1 MAGKDAS
8 GKASF
13 YRFVRSGTGSRTA
26 RVTFAMRAVKMTK
39 RLKSP
44 WPEGFVR
51 LRACRASSRMPIHK
65 HRIASA
71 PANHWR
77 MGFPAIFHSPFHQI
91 GIRMSQY
98 EFSVS
103 AQVQFLPEES
113 DPERRQYAFAYTLT
127 IRNTGQVPAQLI
139 ARHWVITDSDNNEQ
153 EVKGL
158 GVVGHQ
164 PLPKPG
170 EHFEYTSWAVI
181 GTPVGTMR
189 GEYFCVAE
197 DGERFEAPVPE
208 FILRMPRT
216 LH

>member
-1 MAGKDAS
+1 MA
-8 GKASF
+8 
-13 YRFVRSGTGSRTA
+13 
-26 RVTFAMRAVKMTK
+26 
-39 RLKSP
+39 
-44 WPEGFVR
+44 
-51 LRACRASSRMPIHK
+51 LRRQWALEPLALGLSSDLSHPY
-65 HRIASA
+65 
-71 PANHWR
+71 
-77 MGFPAIFHSPFHQI
+77 HQI

-139 ARHWVITDSDNNEQ
+139 ARHWVITDSDETVQ

-164 PLPKPG
+164 PLLKPG
-170 EHFEYTSWAVI
+170 EQFEYTSWAVI
-181 GTPVGTMR
+181 ATPVGTMR

-197 DGERFEAPVPE
+197 DGERFDAPVPE

>member
-1 MAGKDAS
+1 
-8 GKASF
+8 
-13 YRFVRSGTGSRTA
+13 VQ
-26 RVTFAMRAVKMTK
+26 VTK
-39 RLKSP
+39 RLNRS
-44 WPEGFVR
+44 WPKDLSGCG
-51 LRACRASSRMPIHK
+51 RAAHEAECQTIKRRFAN
-65 HRIASA
+65 A
-71 PANHWR
+71 PANQWR
-77 MGFPAIFHSPFHQI
+77 SGFPAIFHTPFHQI

-103 AQVQFLPEES
+103 AQVQYLPEES

-127 IRNTGQVPAQLI
+127 IRNSGQVPAQLI
-139 ARHWVITDSDNNEQ
+139 ARHWVITDSDNNVQ

-164 PLPKPG
+164 PLLKPG

-181 GTPVGTMR
+181 ATPVGTMR

-197 DGERFEAPVPE
+197 DGERFDAPVPE

>member
-1 MAGKDAS
+1 LRHDVKETGGKP
-8 GKASF
+8 SF
-13 YRFVRSGTGSRTA
+13 YRFVHFEALSGWDCPVAGIRSIKQNAKPERLPGDWPQTIGA
-26 RVTFAMRAVKMTK
+26 RAFRE
-39 RLKSP
+39 P
-44 WPEGFVR
+44 
-51 LRACRASSRMPIHK
+51 
-65 HRIASA
+65 
-71 PANHWR
+71 PAEFLHT
-77 MGFPAIFHSPFHQI
+77 

-103 AQVQFLPEES
+103 SQVQYLPDES
-113 DPERRQYAFAYTLT
+113 DQERRKYAFAYTLT

-139 ARHWVITDSDNNEQ
+139 ARHWVITDSEDHVQ

-164 PLPKPG
+164 PLLKPG
-170 EHFEYTSWAVI
+170 EQFEYTSWAVI
-181 GTPVGTMR
+181 ATPVGTMR